1 MNEITIAPV
10 SILVT
15 GTNKAERQMS
25 VVRKASNTALT
36 ACLNMKGKVGKEVRE
51 GAARGGLI
59 DVAGHAASGNYKPL
73 AEMLAI
79 RTGEPIMISNRST
92 FEALP
97 DMFAARVEQAKLGK
111 NGGMREDKKTGV
123 LVPGAKLKE
132 ALELHAL
139 VTEVVRAVAEYHAK
153 RKAEAEAAQQQGE
166 LRRVA

>member
-10 SILVT
+10 SVLVT
-15 GTNKAERQMS
+15 GANKAERQMS
-25 VVRKASNTALT
+25 VVRKASNTALM
-36 ACLNMKGKVGKEVRE
+36 ACLNMKGRVGKEVRE

-111 NGGMREDKKTGV
+111 NGGMREDKTGV

-153 RKAEAEAAQQQGE
+153 RKAEAEAAQHQGE